1 MSVTRSSPVA
11 LYRQVADDLVQT
23 YVNGHGGGAR
33 LPTEAELAVHYGVS
47 RITIRQ
53 ALGHLADRGLIVRTQ
68 GKGTFVSEPRI
79 HQDLQRLAG
88 FHDSLVEHNIIPVTR
103 LLEYGPRQAPPRVQQ
118 ILRLSDPGACFLK
131 RQYLVD
137 GRPLAVGE
145 VYMPPRFLETVS
157 RETAEQ
163 HPSYALLRQFGGVT
177 IDRAEVTI
185 RAQQAEGDL
194 AGLLGVPSRAATM
207 VLERLTYAATG
218 EPCEHTTLYLRAD
231 AYEFGLTIDG
241 GVSLAANIRAIPDEA
256 KNRASPASSDSA
268 GD

>member
-1 MSVTRSSPVA
+1 MSIIRSSPVA
-11 LYRQVADDLVQT
+11 LYRQVADDLIRT
-23 YVNGHGGGAR
+23 YVNGLGGGSR
-33 LPTEAELAVHYGVS
+33 LPTEAELAVQYDVS

-53 ALGHLADRGLIVRTQ
+53 ALAHLAERGLIVRKQ

-103 LLEYGPRQAPPRVQQ
+103 LLEFGPRQAPPRAQQ
-118 ILRLSDPGACFLK
+118 LLRLPDPPACFLK

-145 VYMPPRFLETVS
+145 VYLAPRFLDIIS
-157 RETAEQ
+157 HETAE
-163 HPSYALLRQFGGVT
+163 HYPSYALLTQFGGVT

-185 RAQQAEGDL
+185 RAQQAEGNL
-194 AGLLGVPSRAATM
+194 AGLLGVPIRAATM
-207 VLERLTYAATG
+207 VLERLTYASTG

-241 GVSLAANIRAIPDEA
+241 GISLAANIRAIRDGSEQ
-256 KNRASPASSDSA
+256 SPGA
-268 GD
+268 